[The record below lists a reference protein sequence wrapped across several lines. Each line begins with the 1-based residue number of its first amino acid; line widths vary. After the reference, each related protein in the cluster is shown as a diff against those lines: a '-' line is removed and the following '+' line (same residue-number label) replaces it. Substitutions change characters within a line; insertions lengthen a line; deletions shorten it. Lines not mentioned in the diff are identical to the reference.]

1 MKPYLALKASAG
13 SGKTFA
19 LTVRYI
25 SLLLLDA
32 KPNEIL
38 TLTFTNKAAAQMSQ
52 RIYDTLLELGDD
64 EAILTAI
71 MEQTGLSKQEIIDK
85 KQHLIE
91 KFISSEL
98 AIYTIDKFI
107 NKILREFSGYIGIND
122 DFEIK
127 FDDEE
132 LLLYKF
138 LSSLDENQFESLIS
152 FAHLENKKLN
162 SIVELFKL
170 LEEKNE
176 KNELVEYPKGSYE
189 AVKIAILEDAN
200 IIKEFVDKSNLSPSA
215 FKAVDFNSVEALL
228 DKGKTW
234 LTKESLSEFSYF
246 KKAKPPLELDDNLAK
261 LKQSITLYYQI
272 QESYTLKNLFKIFDD
287 FKSFRDTYN
296 KQRNSLEFSDITNI
310 VYKLL
315 ENHIEKDFLYFRLD
329 TKYNH
334 ILIDEFQDTST
345 LQFKILFH
353 LIDEIISGNPE
364 VFKTFFYVGD
374 IKQSIYRFRGG
385 TKELFDYVASVFY
398 PLLKVE
404 LLDTNYRS
412 STNVVKF
419 VNNTFEKL
427 PNYEYDAQKV
437 NSKVDGYVEVTTV
450 SDQKEEFYNEVY
462 KKVDEL
468 LVAGVQPNNIAILT
482 YTNADV
488 LAIYE
493 YIKQKKTTLD
503 VVTEMTS
510 KLINQNNV
518 KAVINGVKYLY
529 FKEDIHRVNF
539 NSLIGKEY
547 FEKFNFTIDIETTD
561 LVTII
566 KKLSYHFGVVD
577 ENVIRLIELSSG
589 YESIT
594 DFVYDIDKDDTAMV
608 SQNKTGLTI
617 LTIFKSKGLEFD
629 TVIVCDRV
637 TRKVPNRSSLL
648 FEYNDIE
655 LQKIYYK
662 RANRENFDRLYE
674 EAISKEKKLVV
685 ADELNILYV
694 ALTRAKNNMVVLKKE
709 KGSVYEY
716 LQDFQTQTLGTL
728 HIAPHQTIYKESSTK
743 ISYTPQNFGYQEKE
757 KSELEDKDTIKA
769 RYFGIAT
776 HYCLEMMKTFDMK
789 SLEKSFLLTLNKF
802 INLLTKEQFN
812 DIFSRI
818 KLLIE
823 NEKFQSIVNNS
834 NFTKEQSLMF
844 ENEHK
849 IIDLLVQKDD
859 SYVVVD
865 YKTTLSQSYTHI
877 EQVQKYVEAIKDIVK
892 TDDVQGYIVYLHQ
905 ENIELLEVKYE

>member
-1 MKPYLALKASAG
+1 MQPYLALKASAG

-52 RIYDTLLELGDD
+52 RIYDTLLNLGDD
-64 EAILTAI
+64 EAILKAI
-71 MEQTGLSKQEIIDK
+71 LVETNLSKQEIINK
-85 KQHLIE
+85 KQRLVE

-98 AIYTIDKFI
+98 SIYTIDKFI
-107 NKILREFSGYIGIND
+107 NKILREFSGYSGIND

-138 LSSLDENQFESLIS
+138 LTSLNEVQFESLIS

-162 SIVELFKL
+162 SIVEIFKL
-170 LEEKNE
+170 LKEKNE
-176 KNELVEYPKGSYE
+176 KNKIVKYSKESYE
-189 AVKIAILEDAN
+189 AVKIAILKDAN
-200 IIKEFVDKSNLSPSA
+200 CIKEFVEKSALSKSA
-215 FKAVDFNSVEALL
+215 FNAVDFKTVEELL
-228 DKGKTW
+228 IKGKTW

-246 KKAKPPLELDDNLAK
+246 KKAKPPLELDEK
-261 LKQSITLYYQI
+261 LLKLQQNITLYYQI
-272 QESYTLKNLFKIFDD
+272 QESYTLENLFKIFDD
-287 FKSFRDTYN
+287 FKNFRDKYN

-310 VYKLL
+310 VYTLL

-364 VFKTFFYVGD
+364 VFKTLFYVGD

-385 TKELFDYVASVFY
+385 TKELFDYVATIFQ

-412 STNVVKF
+412 SNHVVNF
-419 VNNTFEKL
+419 VNKTFQNL
-427 PNYEYDAQKV
+427 ANYAYDAQKV
-437 NSKVDGYVEVTTV
+437 NSKIDGFVEVC
-450 SDQKEEFYNEVY
+450 SIIDEKELFCDEVY

-493 YIKQKKTTLD
+493 YLKLKKPTLD
-503 VVTEMTS
+503 IVTEMTS

-518 KAVINGVKYLY
+518 KAVINAVKYLY
-529 FKEDIHRVNF
+529 FKEDIYKVNF
-539 NSLIGKEY
+539 NSLIGKKY
-547 FEKFNFTIDIETTD
+547 FDMFDFTIDIKTID

-566 KKLSYHFGVVD
+566 KKLSYFFRIVD
-577 ENVIRLIELSSG
+577 ENVIRLIELSKG

-594 DFVYDIDKDDTAMV
+594 DFVYDIDKDDTPMV
-608 SQNKTGLTI
+608 LQNKTGLTI

-637 TRKVPNRSSLL
+637 TKKVPNRASLL
-648 FEYNDIE
+648 FEYNEIE
-655 LQKIYYK
+655 LQNIYYK
-662 RANRENFDRLYE
+662 RANRENFDRFYK
-674 EAISKEKKLVV
+674 EAINKEKKLVV

-694 ALTRAKNNMVVLKKE
+694 ALTRAKNNMVILKKE
-709 KGSVYEY
+709 KSSVYEY
-716 LQDFQTQTLGTL
+716 LGDFQAQTIGTL
-728 HIAPHQTIYKESSTK
+728 FIAPQNAIYKKQTVK

-757 KSELEDKDTIKA
+757 KSELDDKDTIKA

-776 HYCLEMMKTFDMK
+776 HYCLEMMKNFDIK
-789 SLEKSFLLTLNKF
+789 SLEKSILLTQNQF

-818 KLLIE
+818 QSLIG
-823 NEKFQSIVNNS
+823 NTQFQSIINNS
-834 NFTKEQSLMF
+834 NFTKEQSLIF
-844 ENEHK
+844 KNEHK
-849 IIDLLVQKDD
+849 IIDLLLQKED
-859 SYVVVD
+859 SFIVVD
-865 YKTTLSQSYTHI
+865 YKTTLSQSYTHR
-877 EQVQKYVEAIKDIVK
+877 EQVQKYLEAIKNIMK
-892 TDDVQGYIVYLHQ
+892 TNNVVGYIVYLQ
-905 ENIELLEVKYE
+905 QNNIELLKVK